1 MGIKPCPFCGNSNG
15 LRVSGS
21 NFYCVV
27 CDNCDT
33 FGPTMGTK
41 EKAIEL
47 WNAAPRKEDT
57 KMEKNC
63 RSCKYLKLGTK
74 IKNKWYCTKA
84 LEDEYSSCK
93 SWAPHNP
100 FKPTQMTV
108 CNECQYEYW
117 DNGEHYCGKAI
128 WNLDYSCPG
137 WKEKEPKPAPLN
149 PSNSNGLNPF
159 IPEASEVLEYV
170 RQEESLYN
178 RMQQLAEEAAEL
190 AQAVLKYNRA
200 MGFGCYTPM
209 SPKDANDAIVEE
221 MADVL
226 LCIEA
231 AFPHCPGNMD
241 FYSNLAR
248 VYQEKAE
255 RWAERLKEQEG
266 EEDDKHDQF

>member
-1 MGIKPCPFCGNSNG
+1 MEIKPCPFCGSDDLCVLELSDNSCVRCRKCYSYGPNG
-15 LRVSGS
+15 KDEE
-21 NFYCVV
+21 N
-27 CDNCDT
+27 
-33 FGPTMGTK
+33 
-41 EKAIEL
+41 AIER
-47 WNAAPRKEDT
+47 WNSALRKEDV

-63 RSCKYLKLGTK
+63 GNCKYNQDG
-74 IKNKWYCTKA
+74 YCSAVPSYKYFQVDSHLCCTDWKA
-84 LEDEYSSCK
+84 
-93 SWAPHNP
+93 
-100 FKPTQMTV
+100 
-108 CNECQYEYW
+108 
-117 DNGEHYCGKAI
+117 
-128 WNLDYSCPG
+128 
-137 WKEKEPKPAPLN
+137 KEPEPAPLT
-149 PSNSNGLNPF
+149 PSNSKGLNPF

-255 RWAERLKEQEG
+255 RWAERLKKKEK
-266 EEDDKHDQF
+266 ED

>member
-1 MGIKPCPFCGNSNG
+1 MEIKPCPFCGNSNG

-21 NFYCVV
+21 TFYCVV

-57 KMEKNC
+57 KMEQNC
-63 RSCKYLKLGTK
+63 GSCVHISGKVDGKVYCCKKIDLNHSCKY
-74 IKNKWYCTKA
+74 WEA
-84 LEDEYSSCK
+84 L
-93 SWAPHNP
+93 NP
-100 FKPTQMTV
+100 FGDSSHTCTECKHRYYKWDKNDI
-108 CNECQYEYW
+108 CN
-117 DNGEHYCGKAI
+117 YCGHEIGNPEGYVCDNWEA
-128 WNLDYSCPG
+128 
-137 WKEKEPKPAPLN
+137 KEPESAPLT
-149 PSNSNGLNPF
+149 PSNSRVLNPF

-178 RMQQLAEEAAEL
+178 RMQQLSEEAAEL

-209 SPKDANDAIVEE
+209 SPKDANDAMVEE

-226 LCIEA
+226 LCMEA
-231 AFPHCPGNMD
+231 ASPHCPGNMD

-248 VYQEKAE
+248 VYREKAE
-255 RWAERLKEQEG
+255 RWAERLKEAK
-266 EEDDKHDQF
+266 EE